1 MTTWE
6 DVQTVQP
13 VTSKILMN
21 SLQNNRISHAYLI
34 EGMRGT
40 GKSSIAQLLAMTIF
54 CDNPVGI
61 EPCQSCLSCKRIPSR
76 NHPDVHWI
84 EPEGRS
90 ITKGQ
95 IDRLVKEFEY
105 TGFESNRKVY
115 IISGIESLTTNA
127 ANRMLKFL
135 EEPNVETTAI
145 LLTENLQ
152 AVISTIQS
160 RCQILRLQPLPP
172 AHVEKRL
179 TYLHISEQRARFL
192 GALTNNLDEALAL
205 DEEAEVYKM
214 RELALRFMEVLMNQ
228 HDERFLWLHQSWI
241 NVYSDR
247 NDHDQL
253 LHIILLTMQD
263 VLNSQVDQTYITKV
277 FSHEDSRLE
286 KAQQHYYPKKLLKM
300 IHAVLQARQR
310 LKQNIH
316 PTLLLED
323 FVLQL

>member
-6 DVQTVQP
+6 AVQTVQP

-21 SLQNNRISHAYLI
+21 SFENNRISHAYLI

-54 CDNPVGI
+54 CEDKMQL
-61 EPCQSCLSCKRIPSR
+61 EPCQTCSSCKRIPSR

-95 IDRLVKEFEY
+95 IDNLVKEFEY

-115 IISGIESLTTNA
+115 IITGIESLTVNA

-172 AHVEKRL
+172 SHVEKRL
-179 TYLHISEQRARFL
+179 TYLHINEQRARFL
-192 GALTNNLDEALAL
+192 GALTNNIDEALLL
-205 DEEAEVYKM
+205 DEEEEVYKM
-214 RELALRFMEVLMNQ
+214 RELAIRLMEGLMTNYE
-228 HDERFLWLHQSWI
+228 ERFLWLHQSWLPA
-241 NVYSDR
+241 YTDR
-247 NDHDQL
+247 SEHDQL
-253 LHIILLTMQD
+253 LHIVLLTMQD
-263 VLNSQVDQTYITKV
+263 ILNSQIDDKYITKV
-277 FSHEDSRLE
+277 FSEEDSRLE
-286 KAQQHYYPKKLLKM
+286 RAKQHFYPKRLLEM
-300 IHAVLQARQR
+300 LHAVMEARQR